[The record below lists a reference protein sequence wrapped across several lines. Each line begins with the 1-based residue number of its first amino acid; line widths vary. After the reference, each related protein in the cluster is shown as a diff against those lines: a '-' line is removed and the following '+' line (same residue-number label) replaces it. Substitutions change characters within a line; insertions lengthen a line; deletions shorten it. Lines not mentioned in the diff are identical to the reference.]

1 MKEEDIKMLPIN
13 VFIWH
18 SDAEHSGSGGG
29 GGGSVS
35 FYREGRCVCMGGL
48 RVTNMFCN
56 IAK

>member
-1 MKEEDIKMLPIN
+1 MLPIN